1 LPGDLRKLGYHLDM
15 VGEGER
21 ILAAGIIERFV
32 TGVDGAPEPLTEGST
47 RPVAEVRQRAGIVR
61 VERWAFDLRAG

>member
-1 LPGDLRKLGYHLDM
+1 MLGDLRKLGYHLHK

-32 TGVDGAPEPLTEGST
+32 TGADGARVPLTEGST
-47 RPVAEVRQRAGIVR
+47 LPVAEVRSHTGIVR
-61 VERWAFDLRAG
+61 IRRYAFDLP